1 MYVRASSIYYCG
13 TSVIFTGYKMVRM
26 FLSVLFLL
34 NACAGFVI
42 QYRKFNLV
50 MYIFFFVR
58 KKPFK

>member
-1 MYVRASSIYYCG
+1 
-13 TSVIFTGYKMVRM
+13 MVRM